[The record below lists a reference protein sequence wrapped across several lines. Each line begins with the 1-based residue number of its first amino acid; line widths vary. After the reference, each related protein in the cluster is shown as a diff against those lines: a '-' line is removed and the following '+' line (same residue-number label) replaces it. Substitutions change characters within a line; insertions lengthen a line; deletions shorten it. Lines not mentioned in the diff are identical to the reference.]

1 MPTIQ
6 IDPTLTLFYEDDW
19 FGEPW
24 NQPEVVLL
32 IHGISESSRAWF
44 GWVPCL
50 SRELRVLRPDWRG
63 FGRSTVPPA
72 DFKWSTAALAADL
85 KIFLDKLGIEAAH
98 IVGAKFGGSIAFQ
111 FAADYPGHT
120 RTLSI
125 LSGPVRSQRTGG
137 SMDLL
142 AVSPGLREF
151 GPREFAAKTQ
161 RARLGSEVS
170 EEQIAWWTDMMG
182 EADPKVCIGVTSS
195 LPQLDLSSLLSRIQ
209 APTLLVTTDRSPLQS
224 VKTVLEV
231 QRQIPKSELLVLP
244 SDSYHIAAVQPDE
257 CAHQVLKFIMKHK
270 GKR

>member
-6 IDPTLTLFYEDDW
+6 IDPTLTLFYEDQW

-32 IHGISESSRAWF
+32 IHGIAESSRAWF

-50 SRELRVLRPDWRG
+50 SRDLRVLRPDWRG

-72 DFKWSTAALAADL
+72 DFKWSPAVLAADL
-85 KIFLDKLGIEAAH
+85 KTFFDKLGIDSAH

-111 FAADYPGHT
+111 FAADYPERT

-125 LSGPVRSQRTGG
+125 LSGPVRARATGG

-142 AVSPGLREF
+142 SASAGLREL
-151 GPREFAAKTQ
+151 GSRGWAAKTQ
-161 RARLGSEVS
+161 RARLGSEAS
-170 EEQIAWWTDMMG
+170 EEQVAWWTDMMG
-182 EADPKVCIGVTSS
+182 EADPQVCIGVTSL
-195 LPQLDLSSLLSRIQ
+195 LPQLDLSGLLKRIK
-209 APTLLVTTDRSPLQS
+209 APTLLVTTDHSPLQS
-224 VKTVLEV
+224 VETVLEV
-231 QRQIPKSELLVLP
+231 QREIPNSELLVLP

-257 CAHQVLKFIMKHK
+257 CARQVLKFIKK
-270 GKR
+270 QRGKK